1 MNETPQEYTQR
12 LIRTLAGKEP
22 LKVLEETLIE
32 VDRLIETLPGERLT
46 APRAPGQW
54 SAAQILAHLA
64 EGEIVFAY
72 RLRMILSS
80 DGSPIQAYDQDIWV
94 RHSGYLQDDPSL
106 ALSLFRT
113 VRKSNLARLRSLQ
126 PKHWNYAGIHS
137 ERGRESIADMARLT
151 AGHDINHLKQL
162 KSISGL

>member
-1 MNETPQEYTQR
+1 MNETPQEYSQR
-12 LIRTLAGKEP
+12 LIRTLAGIEP
-22 LKVLEETLIE
+22 LKALKGTVTEL
-32 VDRLIETLPGERLT
+32 DRLIETLKADRLNV
-46 APRAPGQW
+46 PRAPGHW

-94 RHSGYLQDDPSL
+94 KNSGYLQDNAPL
-106 ALSLFRT
+106 ALNLFR
-113 VRKSNLARLRSLQ
+113 VLRNSNLARLSSLTPEQ
-126 PKHWNYAGIHS
+126 WNYAGIHS

-162 KSISGL
+162 KSISGQ